1 MVFRERKKR
10 FITLNDIISFFT
22 MYDFNLIITG
32 CDEGGAV
39 IPDQLK
45 AGLYVSPFKSIGL
58 PYQASEPPVW

>member
-1 MVFRERKKR
+1 
-10 FITLNDIISFFT
+10 

-45 AGLYVSPFKSIGL
+45 AGLYVSPFKSIRL